1 MATSEKTNNRYSLLH
16 LDELISLDTRK
27 FRNYLNFLS
36 RYNELLK
43 RVDPLRVE
51 YNYRKLLHDARK
63 NGVWCNDYHLSALSS
78 YIPINGELTDNFIC
92 GFYNNQIGKF
102 HYTAIVPN
110 SIKSLDLKNKT
121 KYIYVVGG
129 GKEGGE
135 VPLLWFML
143 HRFNI

>member
-1 MATSEKTNNRYSLLH
+1 MNDINDLTSVEQLFS
-16 LDELISLDTRK
+16 K
-27 FRNYLNFLS
+27 FNDNPLNLCS
-36 RYNELLK
+36 CLK
-43 RVDPLRVE
+43 
-51 YNYRKLLHDARK
+51 
-63 NGVWCNDYHLSALSS
+63 

-135 VPLLWFML
+135 APLLLLKM
-143 HRFNI
+143 NEI